1 MDKPDVRKA
10 LSWAFDTF
18 RMNAVPFLALAA
30 VVMVTQFVAQV
41 SQDLY
46 LSSGA
51 NPLLV
56 LLVTFGFLL
65 LAGFA
70 AIGVDRAALRTTQGH
85 EPSFADMLTTQ
96 HLGKYVLFVIA
107 YVALTVLG
115 LILCILPAFFVI
127 FFLQLGPFFVLDR
140 GVGVK
145 TAIMSSFEAIRT
157 NIGPAAIMT
166 ILNVIVSLSGTLF
179 FGILT
184 LLTLPFT
191 ALFTAHMYRQFNRE
205 QIAP

>member
-18 RMNAVPFLALAA
+18 RMNAVPLLALAA

-41 SQDLY
+41 SQGLFEEA
-46 LSSGA
+46 GA
-51 NPLLV
+51 GSFV
-56 LLVTFGFLL
+56 LLILTFAFLL

-96 HLGKYVLFVIA
+96 NLGRYILFVMA
-107 YVALTVLG
+107 YIGLTVLG

-140 GVGVK
+140 GVGVG
-145 TAIMSSFEAIRT
+145 TAIKSSIDAIRM

-166 ILNVIVSLSGTLF
+166 ILNIIVSLSGTLF

-184 LLTLPFT
+184 LLTLPFA
-191 ALFTAHMYRQFNRE
+191 ALFTAHMYRQFNKE
-205 QIAP
+205 LVV

>member
-18 RMNAVPFLALAA
+18 RMNAVPLLALAA
-30 VVMVTQFVAQV
+30 VVMVTQFIAQV
-41 SQDLY
+41 SQGLFQDA
-46 LSSGA
+46 GA
-51 NPLLV
+51 GAFV
-56 LLVTFGFLL
+56 LLILTFAFLL

-96 HLGKYVLFVIA
+96 NLGRYVLFVIA
-107 YVALTVLG
+107 YIALTVLG

-127 FFLQLGPFFVLDR
+127 FFLQLGPFFVLDK

-145 TAIMSSFEAIRT
+145 TAITSSFEAIRN

-166 ILNVIVSLSGTLF
+166 ILNIIVSLSGTLF

-191 ALFTAHMYRQFNRE
+191 ALFTAHMYRQFNKE
-205 QIAP
+205 LVV

>member
-10 LSWAFDTF
+10 LIWAFDTF
-18 RMNAVPFLALAA
+18 RANAVPLLALAA
-30 VVMVTQFVAQV
+30 VVMVTQFIAQVAQRLF
-41 SQDLY
+41 SEA
-46 LSSGA
+46 GA
-51 NPLLV
+51 GAFALLI
-56 LLVTFGFLL
+56 LTFVFLL
-65 LAGFA
+65 LSAFA

-85 EPSFADMLTTQ
+85 EPSFADMLTMQ
-96 HLGKYVLFVIA
+96 NLGRYILFVLA
-107 YVALTVLG
+107 YIALTIVG
-115 LILCILPAFFVI
+115 LLLCILPAFFVI

-140 GVGVK
+140 GSNVGQ
-145 TAIMSSFEAIRT
+145 AIRSSFEAIRM

-179 FGILT
+179 FGVLT

-191 ALFTAHMYRQFNRE
+191 ALFTAHMYRQFNHE

>member
-1 MDKPDVRKA
+1 
-10 LSWAFDTF
+10 
-18 RMNAVPFLALAA
+18 
-30 VVMVTQFVAQV
+30 VMVTQFIAQV
-41 SQDLY
+41 SQGLFQDA
-46 LSSGA
+46 GA
-51 NPLLV
+51 GAFV
-56 LLVTFGFLL
+56 LLILTFAFLL

-96 HLGKYVLFVIA
+96 NLGRYVLFVIA
-107 YVALTVLG
+107 YIALTVLG

-127 FFLQLGPFFVLDR
+127 FFLQLGPFFVLDK

-145 TAIMSSFEAIRT
+145 TAITSSFEAIRN

-166 ILNVIVSLSGTLF
+166 ILNIIVSLSGTLF

-191 ALFTAHMYRQFNRE
+191 ALFTAHMYRQFNKE
-205 QIAP
+205 PVV